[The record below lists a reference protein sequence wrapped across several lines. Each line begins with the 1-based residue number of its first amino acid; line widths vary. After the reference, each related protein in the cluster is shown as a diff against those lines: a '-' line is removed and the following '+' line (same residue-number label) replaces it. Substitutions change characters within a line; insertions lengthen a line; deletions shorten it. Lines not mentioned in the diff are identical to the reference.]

1 MIDLKRKVTMAH
13 GLQWMYAARPRG
25 FMNVRVLL
33 VDDDPERADWLMTA
47 LREAGYEVVAHM
59 DSAINLLAQVRRVK
73 PDVIIIDS
81 DSPDRDTLEHVC
93 MVTRD
98 DPRPI
103 VMFTQDADQALMHEA
118 LKAGVHAYVVDG
130 LSPERVRPVVNVALA
145 RFDQWQALRQE
156 LGQAQASLA
165 ERKVIE
171 RAKGILMKQR
181 RCDEEEAYRLLRK
194 VAMDKNQRLAQVA
207 ENIVEMAK
215 LLT

>member
-1 MIDLKRKVTMAH
+1 MN
-13 GLQWMYAARPRG
+13 ARV
-25 FMNVRVLL
+25 ML

-47 LREAGYEVVAHM
+47 LRAAGYDVVAHM
-59 DSAINLLAQVRRVK
+59 DSAINLLAQVRRLK

-103 VMFTQDADQALMHEA
+103 VMFTQDADQGLMQEA

-130 LSPERVRPVVNVALA
+130 LSAERVRPVVNVALA

-194 VAMDKNQRLAQVA
+194 VAMDRNQRLVQVA
-207 ENIVEMAK
+207 ENIIEMAK

>member
-1 MIDLKRKVTMAH
+1 MN
-13 GLQWMYAARPRG
+13 ARV
-25 FMNVRVLL
+25 ML

-47 LREAGYEVVAHM
+47 LRETGYEVVAHM
-59 DSAINLLAQVRRVK
+59 DNAMNLLAQVRRIK

-103 VMFTQDADQALMHEA
+103 VMFTQDADQGLMQEA

-130 LSPERVRPVVNVALA
+130 LSAERVRPVVNVALA

-207 ENIVEMAK
+207 ENIIEMAK

>member
-1 MIDLKRKVTMAH
+1 
-13 GLQWMYAARPRG
+13 
-25 FMNVRVLL
+25 MNVRVLL